1 MCHIQICNISSLLL
15 SLLLMCDDINKRLF
29 KLSKDFKNTGYGKR
43 RKISLEKMYKWFE
56 INCSFVKK
64 ISYINGISTSLAWE
78 QSVWCTN
85 LQEILDFGAQVLL
98 TGWAGDHLPH
108 VIFGRWHT
116 CKDSHWL
123 GHTFNFQAVE
133 LACPAHWC
141 CGFHPQSNHTLAQ
154 LGTNCPQGWLWMLTC
169 LC

>member
-1 MCHIQICNISSLLL
+1 MCHIQTSNISSLLL
-15 SLLLMCDDINKRLF
+15 SLLLMCDDINKRLS
-29 KLSKDFKNTGYGKR
+29 KLSKGFKNTGYGKR
-43 RKISLEKMYKWFE
+43 RKRSLEKMYKWFE

-64 ISYINGISTSLAWE
+64 ISYKWHIGQFGLRTECLVHKSPRNPGFRGTSLAH
-78 QSVWCTN
+78 
-85 LQEILDFGAQVLL
+85 
-98 TGWAGDHLPH
+98 GWAGDHLPH
-108 VIFGRWHT
+108 VTFGRWHSR
-116 CKDSHWL
+116 KDSHWL